1 MKTAGR
7 ENPNRCT
14 KVAGNRAPGA
24 DGQNRSSSI
33 KWAAKQ
39 EKFRPMRKCFFLTSP
54 FIEPIRSWQ
63 VTAGEFVADE
73 KLRVAGRS
81 AQNFVLNPCLGPTT
95 LASNILQLI
104 FLHPV
109 DEILVE
115 PGDHLI

>member
-1 MKTAGR
+1 MLKQVGHCSWPFCFVGFGTDRLRCEQAMKTAGR
-7 ENPNRCT
+7 ENPNRCA

-39 EKFRPMRKCFFLTSP
+39 EKFRPMRKP

-63 VTAGEFVADE
+63 LTAGEFVADE

-81 AQNFVLNPCLGPTT
+81 
-95 LASNILQLI
+95 
-104 FLHPV
+104 
-109 DEILVE
+109 
-115 PGDHLI
+115 